1 MVSSSSFGRRLLGSK
16 ILFLVSL
23 FILIFFSVN
32 LTREIINRRDLE
44 KDIKKLEEEMGGLA
58 ARNQE
63 LGGLIEYFKT
73 MDFVEEEARTKLN
86 LRKPGEQIIIVP
98 PEPLAGEPFLVSPL
112 ASLSGSEAKPSSN
125 WERWLNYFFKIN

>member
-86 LRKPGEQIIIVP
+86 LRKT
-98 PEPLAGEPFLVSPL
+98 GEPFLFSPL